1 MVDKIGKFEVIEL
14 LGRGAMGVVYKGHDP
29 SLARHV
35 AIKVMTTHLEMDPE
49 LRARFF
55 REAQAAGSLQHP
67 NIITIFE
74 LGESDGQPFIAM
86 EYVPG
91 RDLDDIIA
99 AREPLTIVEKVDL
112 IEQVCRGLSFA
123 HERRIIH
130 RDIKPANVRVT
141 EMGQVKVMDFG
152 VAHLISSD
160 LTATGSLVGT
170 PYYMAPEVINGEPV
184 DARAD
189 IFSVGATFY
198 ELLTYTRPFQ
208 ADNLQSVFRKILH
221 SDPAPLHDLG
231 YDVPPIVQQVLDR
244 SLAKRP
250 RDRYADTGDFLK
262 DLMQFWETLPAPAQA
277 RAAATTALGNA
288 AAKAAKAARRRW
300 TSKRMIPLA
309 AGAAIG
315 IAGLLIVGGAL
326 FGTLFFKPT
335 RPDALETRPAAQAAN
350 PETALPANGAGAGAP
365 GQGPAAPI
373 ADSLVRQTGDAEST
387 GDGPTADASTAS
399 EAVAE
404 EQPPQRR
411 QVVERSR
418 PPASDPTALART
430 NYESAAALTESERS
444 RAREAGALQ
453 LAAADYARG
462 ESLRGDALRAAN
474 AGRYAEAQGD
484 MERARSAF
492 ADAAVAAASAVTVWR
507 EKLDSARGALDPLKA
522 EADES
527 SAEYQRAEGLQEQA
541 ADAQSQGRYEEA
553 LQHLARAAEAYGAA
567 AEVEEPAATVEEPPV
582 PEPSPQEIA
591 QSVLGELRQALES
604 EDLAAVQRVWVG
616 LTRDQVRGFET
627 FFGSMHDLRATFDIE
642 SLERSGDRI
651 RTTVRTTYDY
661 VNENTRR
668 RVKQPFTQQF
678 EMMQREGRWV
688 IVASR

>member
-67 NIITIFE
+67 NVITIFE
-74 LGESDGQPFIAM
+74 LGESNGQPFIAM

-91 RDLDDIIA
+91 RDLDDIIG

-112 IEQVCRGLSFA
+112 IEQVCRGLAFA

-221 SDPAPLHDLG
+221 DDPAPLRELG
-231 YDVPPIVQQVLDR
+231 YDVPPVIQQVLDR

-300 TSKRMIPLA
+300 TWKRMIPLA

-315 IAGLLIVGGAL
+315 MAGLLIVGGAL
-326 FGTLFFKPT
+326 FGTLFFRPSQ
-335 RPDALETRPAAQAAN
+335 PDALATRPAEQAAN
-350 PETALPANGAGAGAP
+350 PETALAGNGEGAGAGM
-365 GQGPAAPI
+365 GPAGIPV
-373 ADSLVRQTGDAEST
+373 DSLVRQAEDAEST
-387 GDGPTADASTAS
+387 ADESATDSPPAS
-399 EAVAE
+399 EEVRE
-404 EQPPQRR
+404 EEPAQRR
-411 QVVERSR
+411 EVVERAR
-418 PPASDPTALART
+418 PSAPDPTALART
-430 NYESAAALTESERS
+430 RYESAAEVTESERT
-444 RAREAGALQ
+444 RARELGAPQ
-453 LAAADYARG
+453 LAPTDYGSG
-462 ESLRGDALRAAN
+462 ESLREDAIRAAD
-474 AGRYAEAQGD
+474 AGRYAEAQRD
-484 MERARSAF
+484 MERARSAL
-492 ADAAVAAASAVTVWR
+492 AEAATAAVIAWR
-507 EKLDSARGALDPLKA
+507 EKLDSARSALEPLKA

-527 SAEYQRAEGLQEQA
+527 AAEYEQA
-541 ADAQSQGRYEEA
+541 EQLRQQATGAQGQGRYREA
-553 LQHLARAAEAYGAA
+553 LEHLTRAAEAYALA
-567 AEVEEPAATVEEPPV
+567 VAEVEEPAAEADPV
-582 PEPSPQEIA
+582 PERPAGEIA
-591 QSVLGELRQALES
+591 GSVLDELRRAVES
-604 EDLAAVQRVWVG
+604 EDLAAVQRVWVS
-616 LTRDQVRGFET
+616 LTRSEVRGFGK
-627 FFGSMHDLRATFDIE
+627 FFELARDLRASYDIE
-642 SLERSGDRI
+642 SLERSSDRI
-651 RTTVRTTYDY
+651 IIRVGTNYDY

-668 RVKQPFTQQF
+668 RVRQSITQYF
-678 EMMQREGRWV
+678 EMAPREDRWV
-688 IVASR
+688 IVASRGA